1 MKHVRQIGIALLAM
15 GVMTSF
21 AVGAEREPDAT
32 LRLTV
37 KSVAVGV
44 GFSSG
49 SGTLTY
55 KGKEYPISVNGLSV
69 GKVGV
74 SGSSATGKVYNLK
87 TLADFDGHYVGAG
100 AGMTVAGGRSRVEMK
115 NQNGVQLYIASA
127 SKGLDVAL
135 GRSGADMSL
144 KK

>member
-1 MKHVRQIGIALLAM
+1 MKHLKQIGISLLVM

-21 AVGAEREPDAT
+21 AVAAEKEPDAT
-32 LRLTV
+32 LSLSF
-37 KSVAVGV
+37 KSVAVGI

-55 KGKEYPISVNGLSV
+55 KGKEYPISVSGVSV
-69 GKVGV
+69 GKVGI

-87 TLADFDGHYVGAG
+87 KLADFDGHYVGAG
-100 AGMTVAGGRSRVEMK
+100 TGMTVAGGRSRVEMK

-135 GRSGADMSL
+135 GRSGADLSL